1 MKERATY
8 DRMIAHQRDEHRR
21 GARHEKLSSVA
32 RLHRL
37 AFAFRDDD
45 GLNLNAEH
53 LALVCPGERLCDRS
67 AGGPATR
74 RHPGARGRIDY
85 QRLLGELREACL
97 PVVDAIK
104 SGQQIWRICFVCRAS
119 SNH

>member
-1 MKERATY
+1 LKERATY

-21 GARHEKLSSVA
+21 GARCWNPSSVA
-32 RLHRL
+32 RPHRL

-45 GLNLNAEH
+45 GLNLDAEH
-53 LALVCPGERLCDRS
+53 LALVCPGERLCDWS
-67 AGGPATR
+67 AGGPATTR
-74 RHPGARGRIDY
+74 RPGARGRIDY

-97 PVVDAIK
+97 PVIDAIK

>member
-1 MKERATY
+1 LKERATY

-21 GARHEKLSSVA
+21 GARCWNPSSVA
-32 RLHRL
+32 RPHRL

-45 GLNLNAEH
+45 GLNLDAKH
-53 LALVCPGERLCDRS
+53 LALVCPSKRLCDLS
-67 AGGPATR
+67 AGGPATTR
-74 RHPGARGRIDY
+74 RPGARGRIDY